1 MESSGGCAASEPFAL
16 RVLGDSMLPEFAEG
30 AVIIIDP
37 AGAIRDGCYV
47 MAEYNNEYIFR
58 QLRMVDDKLYL
69 QPLNDLYD
77 TVEISSQQMI
87 QGVISQQAG
96 RRRKDR
102 KFYGKDETWINGL
115 REQLLSKPVY

>member
-102 KFYGKDETWINGL
+102 KFYGKNET
-115 REQLLSKPVY
+115 

>member
-37 AGAIRDGCYV
+37 AGAIRDGSYV
-47 MAEYNNEYIFR
+47 MAEVKNEYIFR
-58 QLRMVDDKLYL
+58 QLLIVDDKYYL

-77 TVEISSQQMI
+77 TVEINGQEVI
-87 QGVISQQAG
+87 QGVITQQAG
-96 RRRKDR
+96 RRRKDH
-102 KFYGKDETWINGL
+102 KHYGRDSE
-115 REQLLSKPVY
+115 

>member
-16 RVLGDSMLPEFAEG
+16 RVLGDSMLPEFSEG
-30 AVIIIDP
+30 AIIIIDP

-47 MAEYNNEYIFR
+47 MAEYQNEYIFR
-58 QLRMVDDKLYL
+58 QLRIVGEKYYL

-77 TVEISSQQMI
+77 TVEIPGQDVI

-102 KFYGKDETWINGL
+102 KFYGKDDLKNV
-115 REQLLSKPVY
+115 SS

>member
-1 MESSGGCAASEPFAL
+1 MEVSTGCSASEPFAL

-30 AVIIIDP
+30 VVIIIDP

-47 MAEYNNEYIFR
+47 MAEVKNEYIFR
-58 QLRMVDDKLYL
+58 QLRIVDDKYYL

-77 TVEISSQQMI
+77 TVEISGQEVI
-87 QGVISQQAG
+87 QGVITQQAG

-102 KFYGKDETWINGL
+102 KHYERDSE
-115 REQLLSKPVY
+115 

>member
-102 KFYGKDETWINGL
+102 RFYGKDET
-115 REQLLSKPVY
+115 